1 MQRWARLG
9 GGSYFDARG
18 GDDLG
23 RAIARAVRPPIRV
36 LDEAGNEVG
45 SGTLDGKPVEVPP
58 GTYSIVV
65 LSDPVVRFD
74 GVAVGPEE
82 AVVREMPSASVK
94 PPESHATVDE
104 TPPKTASAAMTISH
118 ARSRRP
124 ARSELSSITVSATS
138 WATAAIMRGRDCE
151 CTRRN

>member
-1 MQRWARLG
+1 MTGTVLVTDGDETCGGDVAGAIEDLERRGIDARVNIVGFSVRDRRVRRDMQRWARLG

-82 AVVREMPSASVK
+82 AVVREMPSAS
-94 PPESHATVDE
+94 
-104 TPPKTASAAMTISH
+104 
-118 ARSRRP
+118 
-124 ARSELSSITVSATS
+124 
-138 WATAAIMRGRDCE
+138 G
-151 CTRRN
+151 